1 MDGTRV
7 IVFGSAQL
15 TDGFRLIGVETHAD
29 ATPETV
35 ETLLQQLVAREQN
48 ALILIEHS
56 LARQA
61 GACLQRV
68 RNEGGRII
76 VTEIPS
82 LNAPASYQPAVDELV
97 RSALGPSALEKEA

>member
-1 MDGTRV
+1 VDSTRV

-29 ATPETV
+29 ATPDTV
-35 ETLLQQLVAREQN
+35 ETLLQQLVARDQN

-61 GACLQRV
+61 GPWLQRV

-82 LNAPASYQPAVDELV
+82 LNAPGAYRPAVDELV
-97 RSALGPSALEKEA
+97 RSALGPSALEN